1 MSLFIHIWGKN
12 ITKLSI
18 QDDVTVPGIIDKG
31 LVVLVYDF
39 GLVGVE
45 SETFINGHDCHGR
58 GKDGHCLYVPSESV
72 ARL

>member
-1 MSLFIHIWGKN
+1 MHIGDKN

-18 QDDVTVPGIIDKG
+18 HDDVTVPGIIDKG
-31 LVVLVYDF
+31 LVVLVDDF

-58 GKDGHCLYVPSESV
+58 GKDGHCLYVPLESV